1 MPNRPRRS
9 RRRRVPRSSLPR
21 PTRVATGELEEGAA
35 ASALP
40 RRPLRVPQG
49 PREHHITT
57 DYGYVRKDLVA
68 IAVVSAITFGFVVG
82 MSFVL

>member
-1 MPNRPRRS
+1 M
-9 RRRRVPRSSLPR
+9 LPR
-21 PTRVATGELEEGAA
+21 PTQAATGAVAEEVAA
-35 ASALP
+35 VPSP

-57 DYGYVRKDLVA
+57 DYSYVRKDLLA
-68 IAVVSAITFGFVVG
+68 IAVVSAVTFGFVVA